1 MRTWQNSPQGTT
13 LIASTPRPT
22 ASIGPRFS
30 LVLIDKTASAAKY
43 FVYPSIP
50 VPDDFLFAS
59 LGCRSLEIFDPML
72 RNPFFLGE
80 VRNPLGGRYFLDA
93 AEAFQISNG
102 VARQLE
108 CVIPS
113 EAVKDV

>member
-1 MRTWQNSPQGTT
+1 MM
-13 LIASTPRPT
+13 IASTSRPT

-30 LVLIDKTASAAKY
+30 LVLIDEAASAAKY

-80 VRNPLGGRYFLDA
+80 LGNPLGGRYFFDA

-102 VARQLE
+102 VSRQIE
-108 CVIPS
+108 RVIPS
-113 EAVKDV
+113 EAVKGV